1 MSFHFLRYMI
11 IVVVCIIRRISIT
24 IMVSHILQL
33 FLWSTDTICWLS
45 SKIDPLLRLILTH
58 LNSEIT
64 WFSSGSFLYVNLI
77 FYTVNWPVKRISWT
91 EVQHPD
97 PLPDHSIQYLWLC
110 CLKQYHNPREAPLI
124 LVLVLLLKDSS
135 TIHTFHPG
143 NALRWQSPLGIRFR
157 YKYSLRYHRG
167 FVHWLPIFL
176 IHVTHLS
183 TWLFLFCIVLTVPA
197 GILCAP
203 QAHFF

>member
-1 MSFHFLRYMI
+1 MLTSA
-11 IVVVCIIRRISIT
+11 
-24 IMVSHILQL
+24 
-33 FLWSTDTICWLS
+33 LS

-97 PLPDHSIQYLWLC
+97 PLPDYSIQYLWLC

-143 NALRWQSPLGIRFR
+143 TALRWQSPLGIRFR
-157 YKYSLRYHRG
+157 YKYSRRYHMG
-167 FVHWLPIFL
+167 FVHWLPIFSNSRNSSFVMVISFLYCFNCSCRNPLCSAGTFFLNL
-176 IHVTHLS
+176 IS
-183 TWLFLFCIVLTVPA
+183 A
-197 GILCAP
+197 S
-203 QAHFF
+203 